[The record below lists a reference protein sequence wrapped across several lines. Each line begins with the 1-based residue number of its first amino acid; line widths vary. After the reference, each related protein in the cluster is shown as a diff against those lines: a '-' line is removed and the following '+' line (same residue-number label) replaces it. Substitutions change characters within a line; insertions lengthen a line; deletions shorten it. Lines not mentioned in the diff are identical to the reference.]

1 MLHLIFITLKH
12 LAQISIIEFESI
24 FRSHYEDLCAVA
36 NRYLEDLEA
45 AEEIVQS
52 VFVKFWEG
60 RSEINIQ
67 SSIKGYLITAVK
79 NNCLNQ
85 LKHIKIRE
93 EYKQFNQREL
103 ETSHV
108 LADDEVEA
116 TELEEKIRASINQLP
131 EARKKI
137 FVLSRFEGLKYQE
150 IADKLNI
157 SVKTVENQMGS
168 AIKQLRTD
176 LAEYLVSILIILGL
190 WN

>member
-1 MLHLIFITLKH
+1 MKH